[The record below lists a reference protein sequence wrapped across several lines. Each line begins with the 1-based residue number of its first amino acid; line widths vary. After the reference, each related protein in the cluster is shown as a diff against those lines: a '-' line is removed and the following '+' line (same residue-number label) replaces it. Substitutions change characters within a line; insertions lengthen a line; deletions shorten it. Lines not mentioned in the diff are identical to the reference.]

1 MGNLHED
8 IQEVDSSEITKIR
21 LMCLDWLIWWNICR
35 LTCEG
40 GIISFVEN
48 LWNKDQ
54 IVGIYG
60 GKFLSSYGCQCSP
73 VPKPLGFLF
82 LSKTILNMLSTFIPH
97 ETSTVDDKYPLWFTK
112 KKKFIQEK
120 SNIDNS
126 YRNSKTIITYTTCE
140 DWNFSKKIHI

>member
-8 IQEVDSSEITKIR
+8 IQEIDSSEITKIR

-82 LSKTILNMLSTFIPH
+82 WICFLLLFHTKH
-97 ETSTVDDKYPLWFTK
+97 QPLMINTRFGLQK
-112 KKKFIQEK
+112 KKNSIQEK
-120 SNIDNS
+120 NNIDNS

-140 DWNFSKKIHI
+140 DWNFSKKIYI